1 MNSIKVNGK
10 MFLGAFLLSIS
21 VVSPVMAVSSG
32 ADDTIKELL
41 FRQYPE
47 FELQVQNYEGTAIVE
62 YIDKL
67 SESSD
72 LPLLKQALRSLK
84 IYEKVQIE
92 QAYTSHQLTV
102 NQKSE
107 LERFSAVH
115 EKDPSELRKIEK
127 TFIQL
132 KGSQNPEVVDKQ
144 ETLLALKWAEIR
156 LQDRVGELTLEQ

>member
-1 MNSIKVNGK
+1 MKKCKVNRK
-10 MFLGAFLLSIS
+10 KIIGAFLFGCS
-21 VVSPVMAVSSG
+21 VVSPVMATTSG
-32 ADDTIKELL
+32 TDDSIIELL
-41 FRQYPE
+41 FKQYPE
-47 FELQVQNYEGTAIVE
+47 FELQIQNYEGSAIVE
-62 YIDKL
+62 YTDKL

-72 LPLLKQALRSLK
+72 LPLLKQALRSLRT
-84 IYEKVQIE
+84 YEKLQIE

-107 LERFSAVH
+107 LESFSDVR

-127 TFIQL
+127 TFIQMT
-132 KGSQNPEVVDKQ
+132 GSKNPEVVEKQ